1 VNGTAL
7 TVAFTAGMLAT
18 FNPCGFAMLPA
29 YLSYFLGLEDA
40 SPDAGT
46 TIFRAIGVGATVSAG
61 FLVVFAAV
69 GAVITV
75 FSLQFESVLPWV
87 TIAIGIGLAVL
98 GVTMLRGFEPTVSLP
113 KLNKGTN
120 GRQLSSM
127 FLFGVSYAVASLSC
141 TIGVFLATVSVTFT
155 RTSFWSG
162 VQVFAAYALGMALVL
177 MFVTVALALAR
188 QSLVKRMRSVLPYVN
203 RVAGGLLVVAGLYLA
218 YYGWYEL
225 RVNAGALDTGGPA
238 RLVFDWNTSIS
249 GWVQD
254 TGAARIGLVLGGAL
268 VAAAILAIGLRS
280 ARAADGRAGRGAHRT
295 DPDVTRAPQRGRH

>member
-1 VNGTAL
+1 MNASAL

-40 SPDAGT
+40 SPDTGT
-46 TIFRAIGVGATVSAG
+46 SIFRAIGVGATVSAG

-69 GAVITV
+69 GIAITT
-75 FSLQFESVLPWV
+75 FSLSFERVLPWV
-87 TIAIGIGLAVL
+87 TIAIGLGLAAL
-98 GVTMLRGFEPTVSLP
+98 GVAMLRGFEPTVSLP

-120 GRQLSSM
+120 SRQLSSM

-188 QSLVKRMRSVLPYVN
+188 QSLVRRLRSVLPYVN
-203 RVAGGLLVVAGLYLA
+203 RIAGGLLVLAGLYLA

-225 RVNAGALDTGGPA
+225 RVNAGNLDTGGPA
-238 RLVFDWNTSIS
+238 RAIFDLNASIS

-254 TGAARIGLVLGGAL
+254 VGAGRIGLVLGGAV
-268 VAAAILAIGLRS
+268 VAAAILAVGLRS
-280 ARAADGRAGRGAHRT
+280 ARSASSSDPSGSSSPAPSSRT
-295 DPDVTRAPQRGRH
+295 SSEPPH